1 MRSPVGA
8 LGVLLGVGLAASAS
22 GCDTVK
28 VDCDKMCSRA
38 FKECASEVVIAA
50 KKGTVESMKTVE
62 KAGQLPK
69 IQEAGYKACMR
80 SCKKSKGMGS
90 DAAKINECLAKKGCK
105 AFAECFTPYL
115 K

>member
-1 MRSPVGA
+1 MLSHA
-8 LGVLLGVGLAASAS
+8 
-22 GCDTVK
+22 GCSTVK

-38 FKECASEVVIAA
+38 FKECATEVVIAA
-50 KKGTVESMKTVE
+50 KKGTAESQAAVE

-69 IQEAGYKACMR
+69 LQEAGYQACMK
-80 SCKKSKGMGS
+80 SCKKNKGMGS
-90 DAAKINECLAKKGCK
+90 DAAKINECLEKKDCK